1 MKGEKVKVSDILTP
15 YPLEDEYIDVYLKE
29 EIVIYEAKNLG
40 ITVSKEKI
48 RGGYTKSFSRL

>member
-40 ITVSKEKI
+40 ITVSKEMI
-48 RGGYTKSFSRL
+48 RGGYTKSLSRL

>member
-48 RGGYTKSFSRL
+48 RGGYTKLLSRL